1 MGNSA
6 NIFLYAGNGKYFQ
19 ELFALTL
26 NRIVV
31 SGWDVSSMP
40 VIQHAALIN
49 WSQHLNRK
57 KVIKNEE
64 NSGDFSRSG
73 TKT

>member
-1 MGNSA
+1 MGFSCLAVCYWITTLNNTYTHILLTASNQAVTLAKELKIYKNGNLA

-31 SGWDVSSMP
+31 SG
-40 VIQHAALIN
+40 
-49 WSQHLNRK
+49 
-57 KVIKNEE
+57 
-64 NSGDFSRSG
+64 
-73 TKT
+73 